1 MNALY
6 HWMLYHAL
14 WSSIFQVSSLLE
26 HLILAPLF
34 RSNNFPA
41 SHSSCIRLHI
51 RADSPDHDLNLC
63 GTGCYLSPNEC
74 SPRASSFWSMFLLP
88 DHFARPSGIGSR
100 EWNHSKSDYDM
111 RWAFKAFS
119 IIPFSES
126 PRSDF
131 STWERNRRENAIR
144 QESVLPID
152 IEAVFQRRVV
162 SEIFIC
168 YMKRNLVLK
177 SKRKTCQV
185 TDVLHF
191 VQI

>member
-1 MNALY
+1 MYKKAKIKNECVISLNVISRVIIA
-6 HWMLYHAL
+6 
-14 WSSIFQVSSLLE
+14 SIFQVSSLLE

-74 SPRASSFWSMFLLP
+74 SPRASSFWSLFLLP

-131 STWERNRRENAIR
+131 ST
-144 QESVLPID
+144 
-152 IEAVFQRRVV
+152 
-162 SEIFIC
+162 
-168 YMKRNLVLK
+168 
-177 SKRKTCQV
+177 
-185 TDVLHF
+185 
-191 VQI
+191 